1 MGMPG
6 HTTNL
11 KGAHVENHTAVRA
24 AQGLLSALSI
34 FLCKFVLYGVFVW
47 ARRALN
53 GRKRRFPARTVM
65 IKTGAQRMRAF
76 NSLTTS
82 LLLFCI
88 QVVMMF
94 GMKSPPQLRMPGVL
108 LASLLIYCGRR
119 DMNSMM
125 ASATPIFTNQL
136 PN

>member
-1 MGMPG
+1 M
-6 HTTNL
+6 
-11 KGAHVENHTAVRA
+11 
-24 AQGLLSALSI
+24 
-34 FLCKFVLYGVFVW
+34 
-47 ARRALN
+47 ALN

-94 GMKSPPQLRMPGVL
+94 GMKSPPQLQMPGVL

-119 DMNSMM
+119 DMNSM
-125 ASATPIFTNQL
+125 SAATGAHPLQQL
-136 PN
+136 STLILVC

>member
-1 MGMPG
+1 MTTVRPRPG
-6 HTTNL
+6 WS
-11 KGAHVENHTAVRA
+11 
-24 AQGLLSALSI
+24 SALSV
-34 FLCKFVLYGVFVW
+34 LYSKSVLYGAFVW
-47 ARRALN
+47 ARRVLN

-119 DMNSMM
+119 DMNSM
-125 ASATPIFTNQL
+125 SAATGAHPLQQL
-136 PN
+136 SAVILVC

>member
-1 MGMPG
+1 MG
-6 HTTNL
+6 
-11 KGAHVENHTAVRA
+11 AVRRASDGTLWLFLARADATVMFAMCAMYGKA
-24 AQGLLSALSI
+24 ALGLNRDLI
-34 FLCKFVLYGVFVW
+34 YDHF
-47 ARRALN
+47 
-53 GRKRRFPARTVM
+53 M

-119 DMNSMM
+119 DMNSM
-125 ASATPIFTNQL
+125 SAATGAHPLQQL
-136 PN
+136 SAVILVC

>member
-1 MGMPG
+1 MVPSGPRSRG
-6 HTTNL
+6 
-11 KGAHVENHTAVRA
+11 
-24 AQGLLSALSI
+24 ALSDLSVI
-34 FLCKFVLYGVFVW
+34 HSKYVLYGAFVW
-47 ARRALN
+47 ARRVLN

-119 DMNSMM
+119 DMNSM
-125 ASATPIFTNQL
+125 SAATGAHPLQQL
-136 PN
+136 SAVILVC